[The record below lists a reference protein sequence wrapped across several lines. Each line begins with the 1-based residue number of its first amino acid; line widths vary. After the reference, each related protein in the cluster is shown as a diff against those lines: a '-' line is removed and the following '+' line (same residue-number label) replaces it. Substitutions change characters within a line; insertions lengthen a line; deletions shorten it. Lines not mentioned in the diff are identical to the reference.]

1 MSKNVFITLL
11 KREVVPAIGC
21 TEPIAVA
28 LAAATAARAL
38 GYQAES
44 LDVAVSA
51 NLLKNGMGVIVPG
64 CGEMGLHIAAA
75 AGAIGG
81 KSELGLECLR
91 DIDEDLAQKAK
102 AMVAADKV
110 NLHLPDNEDLLY
122 CKVIASGNSHTGK
135 TAQL

>member
-1 MSKNVFITLL
+1 M
-11 KREVVPAIGC
+11 PAIGC

-64 CGEMGLHIAAA
+64 CGEMGSTYRR
-75 AGAIGG
+75 G
-81 KSELGLECLR
+81 R
-91 DIDEDLAQKAK
+91 WRYRRQKRAW
-102 AMVAADKV
+102 
-110 NLHLPDNEDLLY
+110 P
-122 CKVIASGNSHTGK
+122 
-135 TAQL
+135 